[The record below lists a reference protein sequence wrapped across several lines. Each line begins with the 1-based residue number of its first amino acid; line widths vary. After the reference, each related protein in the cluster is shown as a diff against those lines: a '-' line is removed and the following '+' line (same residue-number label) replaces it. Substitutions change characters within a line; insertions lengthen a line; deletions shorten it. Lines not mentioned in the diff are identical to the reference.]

1 MPWSIVSTWSENYYF
16 FPRRRTHVKNN
27 EVTWARDVIPWWSTL
42 CLSPGAVHRP
52 DPSSS
57 CYGGCFNRM
66 LSRHIPSVERLHLRS
81 CMPSNLMGST
91 HHITSCLYFHDM
103 FIVLFLVIFPF
114 VSLCGVRTCPWSTGE
129 KNPTYRRSA
138 PCCCRYSC
146 ISWPP
151 SILPGLI
158 DEPTETKKKNTC
170 THRFACKTIVQ
181 SSHNSGRD
189 SAKLWFY

>member
-42 CLSPGAVHRP
+42 CSSPGAVHRP

-66 LSRHIPSVERLHLRS
+66 LSRHTPGVERLHLRS

-91 HHITSCLYFHDM
+91 HHIISCLYFHDI

-129 KNPTYRRSA
+129 KKPHISEISSLLLQVFLYLMTSI
-138 PCCCRYSC
+138 YS
-146 ISWPP
+146 SWF
-151 SILPGLI
+151 
-158 DEPTETKKKNTC
+158 DWWAHRNKQKKPC